1 VGEHTVSEGDAE
13 VWPSLRDVLRAF
25 FRQRLTILLVFFSAI
40 AGAAAY
46 CVLANPI
53 YESDVR
59 VLVKLGTEQ
68 MSGVV
73 QQSQPAYNVLFQERA
88 QNINNEIEILK
99 KLEIGDAGFQKLKH
113 ELRRLELQR
122 EATPMRQLRE
132 SFWRGWGAVRSVLLA
147 PLYSTG
153 LLRRLTPDLELAR
166 DIRAALRFEPVE
178 ETDTIKISFRW
189 DDADFAALALGHI
202 LTAYLAE
209 HTRVHQSEASH
220 RFFVDQIALWEGR
233 LRQSE
238 AALSGFMEASDVANL
253 ELQKDLLLRSVADL
267 EDRQARALVSLET
280 TRQRLRRVDEQ
291 AAAATGWVDT
301 PILGLE
307 ASSPLNAA
315 LQQLD
320 EAYFKIGDEKR
331 RLLATFQPDSRQVK
345 GLDERMDGLRR
356 QKANSLVSVLSTQ
369 IATDESLLARLGA
382 ELKESKHRLALV
394 SSRTLKLRQLERERE
409 VAEKSFLLYRG
420 KTEELRINDDLAAR
434 QITSVRVVGQ
444 PNAPTEPVGPRKGLV
459 LGLAGLLGVVLG
471 LGIAALRELFDHTF
485 RDGADVERVL
495 GVPLL
500 LNVPLWKGA
509 ELKR

>member
-1 VGEHTVSEGDAE
+1 MSQGDAE
-13 VWPSLRDVLRAF
+13 VWPSLRDMLRAL
-25 FRQRLTILLVFFSAI
+25 FRHRLTILLVFFTAM
-40 AGAAAY
+40 AGATAY
-46 CVLANPI
+46 TVLASPV

-68 MSGVV
+68 MSGVA

-99 KLEIGDAGFQKLKH
+99 KLEIGDEGLQTLKA
-113 ELRRLELQR
+113 ELLRLERQR
-122 EATPMRQLRE
+122 EATPMRRLRE
-132 SFWRGWGAVRSVLLA
+132 SYGRGWGAVRSALLS

-153 LLRRLTPDLELAR
+153 LLRRLSPDQELAQQ
-166 DIRAALRFEPVE
+166 IHAALRFEPVE
-178 ETDTIKISFRW
+178 ETDTISISFRW
-189 DDADFAALALGHI
+189 DDPDFAAFALRHR
-202 LTAYLAE
+202 LNAFLEE

-220 RFFVDQIALWEGR
+220 RFFVDQIALWDGR
-233 LRQSE
+233 LRE
-238 AALSGFMEASDVANL
+238 AETALSGFLEASDVANL
-253 ELQKDLLLRSVADL
+253 ELQKDLLLRSAADL
-267 EDRQARALVSLET
+267 EDRQARALVNVET
-280 TRQRLRRVDEQ
+280 TRQRLRRVNEQ
-291 AAAATGWVDT
+291 AASATGWVDT

-320 EAYFKIGDEKR
+320 EAYFRIGDDKR
-331 RLLATFQPDSRQVK
+331 RLLATFQADSRQVK

-369 IATDESLLARLGA
+369 VATEEGLLARLGA
-382 ELKESKHRLALV
+382 ELEENRRRLALV
-394 SSRTLKLRQLERERE
+394 NSRTLKLRQLERERE

-444 PNAPTEPVGPRKGLV
+444 PNAPTEPVAPRKRLI
-459 LGLAGLLGVVLG
+459 LGLAALLGIVLG
-471 LGIAALRELFDHTF
+471 FGIAALRELFDHTF
-485 RDGADVERVL
+485 RDGDDVERVL

-509 ELKR
+509 ELK

>member
-1 VGEHTVSEGDAE
+1 V
-13 VWPSLRDVLRAF
+13 
-25 FRQRLTILLVFFSAI
+25 LLVFSSAM
-40 AGAAAY
+40 AAATAY
-46 CVLANPI
+46 CVLASPI

-99 KLEIGDAGFQKLKH
+99 KLELGDEDFQKLKH
-113 ELRRLELQR
+113 ELGRLELQR
-122 EATPMRQLRE
+122 EATPMRQLRA
-132 SFWRGWGAVRSVLLA
+132 SFRRGWGAVRSALLA

-153 LLRRLTPDLELAR
+153 LLRRLTPDRELAR

-178 ETDTIKISFRW
+178 ETDTIKISLRW
-189 DDADFAALALGHI
+189 DDADFAALALGRI
-202 LTAYLAE
+202 VNAYLAE

-233 LRQSE
+233 LRQAE
-238 AALSGFMEASDVANL
+238 AALSGFLKAGDVANL

-267 EDRQARALVSLET
+267 EDRQARALISLET
-280 TRQRLRRVDEQ
+280 TRQRLKRVDEQ
-291 AAAATGWVDT
+291 AASAMGWVET

-331 RLLATFQPDSRQVK
+331 RLLETFQPDSRQVRS
-345 GLDERMDGLRR
+345 LDERMDGLRR
-356 QKANSLVSVLSTQ
+356 QKGASLTSVLSTQ
-369 IATDESLLARLGA
+369 VATEESLLARLGA
-382 ELKESKHRLALV
+382 ELGQSKDRLALV
-394 SSRTLKLRQLERERE
+394 SSHTLKLRQLERERE

-444 PNAPTEPVGPRKGLV
+444 PNAPTEPVAPRKGLI
-459 LGLAGLLGVVLG
+459 LGLAGLLGAVLG
-471 LGIAALRELFDHTF
+471 FGIAALRELFDHTF
-485 RDGADVERVL
+485 RDGDDVERVL

>member
-1 VGEHTVSEGDAE
+1 
-13 VWPSLRDVLRAF
+13 
-25 FRQRLTILLVFFSAI
+25 
-40 AGAAAY
+40 
-46 CVLANPI
+46 
-53 YESDVR
+53 
-59 VLVKLGTEQ
+59 
-68 MSGVV
+68 
-73 QQSQPAYNVLFQERA
+73 
-88 QNINNEIEILK
+88 
-99 KLEIGDAGFQKLKH
+99 
-113 ELRRLELQR
+113 
-122 EATPMRQLRE
+122 
-132 SFWRGWGAVRSVLLA
+132 
-147 PLYSTG
+147 
-153 LLRRLTPDLELAR
+153 
-166 DIRAALRFEPVE
+166 
-178 ETDTIKISFRW
+178 
-189 DDADFAALALGHI
+189 
-202 LTAYLAE
+202 
-209 HTRVHQSEASH
+209 
-220 RFFVDQIALWEGR
+220 VDG
-233 LRQSE
+233 
-238 AALSGFMEASDVANL
+238 
-253 ELQKDLLLRSVADL
+253 
-267 EDRQARALVSLET
+267 QAR
-280 TRQRLRRVDEQ
+280 RRR
-291 AAAATGWVDT
+291 VDT

-495 GVPLL
+495 GVPQL

>member
-1 VGEHTVSEGDAE
+1 VSEGNAE

-25 FRQRLTILLVFFSAI
+25 FRHRLTILLVFFSAI

-122 EATPMRQLRE
+122 EATPMRQLRD
-132 SFWRGWGAVRSVLLA
+132 SFRRGWGAVRSVLLA

-238 AALSGFMEASDVANL
+238 AALSGFMEASDV
-253 ELQKDLLLRSVADL
+253 DLSCGTCCCARSRTWRTA
-267 EDRQARALVSLET
+267 ARPGQPRNHAPALAGWTGRRGGDGS
-280 TRQRLRRVDEQ
+280 TRR
-291 AAAATGWVDT
+291 
-301 PILGLE
+301 
-307 ASSPLNAA
+307 SS
-315 LQQLD
+315 
-320 EAYFKIGDEKR
+320 GSR
-331 RLLATFQPDSRQVK
+331 RL
-345 GLDERMDGLRR
+345 
-356 QKANSLVSVLSTQ
+356 
-369 IATDESLLARLGA
+369 
-382 ELKESKHRLALV
+382 HR
-394 SSRTLKLRQLERERE
+394 
-409 VAEKSFLLYRG
+409 
-420 KTEELRINDDLAAR
+420 
-434 QITSVRVVGQ
+434 
-444 PNAPTEPVGPRKGLV
+444 
-459 LGLAGLLGVVLG
+459 
-471 LGIAALRELFDHTF
+471 
-485 RDGADVERVL
+485 
-495 GVPLL
+495 
-500 LNVPLWKGA
+500 
-509 ELKR
+509 